1 MSLTVYAISQDSLV
15 QKLESMKQQM
25 QNMAQDKN
33 MAMPVLQNGQLDN
46 LGINALD
53 TQTAVQDVAN
63 TTQVTRTAGD
73 GVSEFE
79 ALLRDA
85 FEQVNILQ
93 NTSSTMQ
100 SRFDVGDR
108 SITLADVMIASQKSS
123 ISFEATMQVRNKM
136 VDAYKTIMQMQ
147 I

>member
-1 MSLTVYAISQDSLV
+1 MSLTVDAISQDSLV

-53 TQTAVQDVAN
+53 TQTAVQDAAN

>member
-1 MSLTVYAISQDSLV
+1 MSLTVDAISQDSLV

-25 QNMAQDKN
+25 QDMSKTNI
-33 MAMPVLQNGQLDN
+33 AMPLLNNEQTDN

-53 TQTAVQDVAN
+53 TQTAVTNVDN
-63 TTQVTRTAGD
+63 TTQVNRTAGD

-79 ALLRDA
+79 ALLKEA
-85 FEQVNILQ
+85 FEQVNVLQ
-93 NTSSTMQ
+93 NTSGSMQ

-123 ISFEATMQVRNKM
+123 IAFEATMQVRNKM

>member
-1 MSLTVYAISQDSLV
+1 MSLTVDAISQDSLV

>member
-1 MSLTVYAISQDSLV
+1 MSLTVDSISNGSIMTQL
-15 QKLESMKQQM
+15 
-25 QNMAQDKN
+25 QNMQKQMRVLSEQQSN
-33 MAMPVLQNGQLDN
+33 MQAS
-46 LGINALD
+46 AL
-53 TQTAVQDVAN
+53 
-63 TTQVTRTAGD
+63 
-73 GVSEFE
+73 GVSDNTPKVDAQQNVEITDSTKSADDSVGEFE
-79 ALLRDA
+79 ALLKNA

-93 NTSSTMQ
+93 NESSSMQ

-108 SITLADVMIASQKSS
+108 SITLADVMLASQKSS